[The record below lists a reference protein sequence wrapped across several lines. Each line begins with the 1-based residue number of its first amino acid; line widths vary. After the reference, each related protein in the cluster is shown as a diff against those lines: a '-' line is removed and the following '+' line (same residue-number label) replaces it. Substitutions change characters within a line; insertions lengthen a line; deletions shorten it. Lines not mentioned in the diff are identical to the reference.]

1 MKTKWG
7 GKLNYKFGKNANQFI
22 IIIFILLLFIS
33 IILNNDL
40 ILKFNFAIILLLICF
55 ILLKNNKFLLIITLF
70 SSILSQFLVDEFNLP
85 QVVQYIP
92 DILALFILLKIIN
105 QVLKTKKQINNSI
118 LKYIIAL
125 LFCQIVALILNDYS
139 LLIFIWGCRNLY
151 RFFIVFVG
159 FQYLYTNMDY
169 SKLIKYLKV
178 FVIFQLFVILF
189 QSLRYSDW
197 DYISGFFGHS
207 GTGLMLVYLMFIFC
221 FFLSSYFH
229 KKMNG
234 YSLLLFLLIIFIP
247 LILGSVKA
255 AFFYIP
261 TIIFIMFV
269 FSPVIKKNYKTK
281 IRNVI
286 IISIFIPLFTLMS
299 VTLFLKVFSSNSEFS
314 QISQLYSLKY
324 ISSTVASG
332 SYNGDGNSI
341 NRLNGVSII
350 NSLILDNAQ
359 KKIFGVGIGNASPNK
374 HTILQG
380 NYFKIFSRLNYFWFF
395 IPYFVLENGF
405 LGTSIFFI
413 IMISLFIKCS
423 KIYKKTEIV
432 EEKIF
437 LFAYQGCVISVF
449 LTLIYNSSF
458 NSTQVGY
465 FFWALSGLL
474 INLENKYIKN

>member
-1 MKTKWG
+1 MNH
-7 GKLNYKFGKNANQFI
+7 KLGKNANRYI
-22 IIIFILLLFIS
+22 LIIFILLLFTS
-33 IILNNDL
+33 IILNND
-40 ILKFNFAIILLLICF
+40 IIIKFNSVIIVFLICF
-55 ILLKNNKFLLIITLF
+55 LLLKNDKLLLIITLF
-70 SSILSQFLVDEFNLP
+70 SSILSQFFVDEFNFP
-85 QVVQYIP
+85 QVFQYVP
-92 DILALFILLKIIN
+92 DILALFVLTKIISEI
-105 QVLKTKKQINNSI
+105 LKTKKAINNSI

-125 LFCQIVALILNDYS
+125 LFCQVVALILNDYS

-159 FQYLYTNMDY
+159 FQYLYTNFDY
-169 SKLIKYLKV
+169 NKLIKYLKL
-178 FVIFQLFVILF
+178 FVIFQLFVIF
-189 QSLRYSDW
+189 YQSLRYNDW

-221 FFLSSYFH
+221 FFLSSFFH

-234 YSLLLFLLIIFIP
+234 YSLLIFLIIIFIP

-261 TIIFIMFV
+261 AIIFIMFV

-281 IRNVI
+281 IRNI
-286 IISIFIPLFTLMS
+286 IIVSIFIPLFTLMS

-314 QISQLYSLKY
+314 KITQLYSLKY
-324 ISSTVASG
+324 ISSTVSSG

-359 KKIFGVGIGNASPNK
+359 EKIFGVGIGNASPNK

-405 LGTSIFFI
+405 LGTSIFFM
-413 IMISLFIKCS
+413 IMISLLIKCS
-423 KIYKKTEIV
+423 KLYKKTDIV

-449 LTLIYNSSF
+449 LTLLYNSSF

-465 FFWALSGLL
+465 FFWALSGLI
-474 INLENKYIKN
+474 INLENKYIKY

>member
-1 MKTKWG
+1 MNH
-7 GKLNYKFGKNANQFI
+7 KLGKNANRYI
-22 IIIFILLLFIS
+22 LIIFILLLFTS
-33 IILNNDL
+33 IILNND
-40 ILKFNFAIILLLICF
+40 IIIKFNSVIIVFLICF
-55 ILLKNNKFLLIITLF
+55 LLLKNDKLLLIITLF
-70 SSILSQFLVDEFNLP
+70 SSILSQFFVDEFNFP
-85 QVVQYIP
+85 QVFQYVP
-92 DILALFILLKIIN
+92 DILALFVLTKIISEI
-105 QVLKTKKQINNSI
+105 LKTKKAINNSI

-125 LFCQIVALILNDYS
+125 LFCQVVALILNDYS

-159 FQYLYTNMDY
+159 FQYLYTNFDY
-169 SKLIKYLKV
+169 NKLIKYLKL
-178 FVIFQLFVILF
+178 FVIFQLFVIF
-189 QSLRYSDW
+189 YQSLRYNDW

-234 YSLLLFLLIIFIP
+234 YSLLIFLIIIFIP

-261 TIIFIMFV
+261 AIIFIMFV

-281 IRNVI
+281 MRNI
-286 IISIFIPLFTLMS
+286 IIVSIFIPLFTLMS

-314 QISQLYSLKY
+314 EITQLYSLKY
-324 ISSTVASG
+324 ISSTVSSG

-350 NSLILDNAQ
+350 NSLILENAQ
-359 KKIFGVGIGNASPNK
+359 EKIFGVGIGNASPNK

-405 LGTSIFFI
+405 LGTAIFFM
-413 IMISLFIKCS
+413 IMISLLIKCS
-423 KIYKKTEIV
+423 KLYKKTDIV

-449 LTLIYNSSF
+449 LTLLYNSSF

-465 FFWALSGLL
+465 FFWALSGLI
-474 INLENKYIKN
+474 INLENKYIRY